1 LQHSTPIF
9 VTLFSPTSVFRYLDG
24 SSSLRLVTW
33 DLAAGPFGAGISSP
47 NEILCHSASAIE
59 WLTCG
64 PRRGGTHTTVTQ
76 WQGREC
82 QSLFLYGWLLGTLL
96 LDLWCRHRRI

>member
-1 LQHSTPIF
+1 MQVRRLTLKRDCIACDLPVGDAGHRLDLLEGRSKRFFFLLSSSFFGKLQHSTPIF

-47 NEILCHSASAIE
+47 NEILCH
-59 WLTCG
+59 
-64 PRRGGTHTTVTQ
+64 
-76 WQGREC
+76 
-82 QSLFLYGWLLGTLL
+82 
-96 LDLWCRHRRI
+96 

>member
-47 NEILCHSASAIE
+47 NEILCH
-59 WLTCG
+59 
-64 PRRGGTHTTVTQ
+64 
-76 WQGREC
+76 
-82 QSLFLYGWLLGTLL
+82 
-96 LDLWCRHRRI
+96 